1 MRKDWI
7 RTDEE
12 RELRK
17 IRNIQ
22 KQQRKLNKSSSNE
35 QPVIDLPIVIRKKK
49 RIVQAISKPVSQ
61 ELVVRRTEPV
71 NHEKSNDLIIR
82 YVFLDFSNSSI
93 WYSSKSFRK

>member
-17 IRNIQ
+17 IRNLH
-22 KQQRKLNKSSSNE
+22 KQQRKLNKSPSNE

-49 RIVQAISKPVSQ
+49 RIVHAISKSVPQ
-61 ELVVRRTEPV
+61 ELVVRKTEPV
-71 NHEKSNDLIIR
+71 NHEKSNEFNNSLCVFRFLEFIDL
-82 YVFLDFSNSSI
+82 VFIEIF
-93 WYSSKSFRK
+93 